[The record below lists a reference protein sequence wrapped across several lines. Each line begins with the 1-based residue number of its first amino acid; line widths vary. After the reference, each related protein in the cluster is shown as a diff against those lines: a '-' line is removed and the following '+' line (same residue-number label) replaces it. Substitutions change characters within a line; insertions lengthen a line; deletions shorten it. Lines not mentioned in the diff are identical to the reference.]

1 MDGKGNR
8 LKMNGV
14 ISVCWLVN
22 ETARCYT
29 RFVGLF
35 NQPDRSKMEDRR
47 RAGRLIDGILNRGE
61 DGGTNGKRRLI
72 KCSSRRHREGD
83 DHQVGNDGMVK
94 R

>member
-1 MDGKGNR
+1 MGKGGGR

-35 NQPDRSKMEDRR
+35 NQPARSKMEDPM
-47 RAGRLIDGILNRGE
+47 E
-61 DGGTNGKRRLI
+61 D
-72 KCSSRRHREGD
+72 
-83 DHQVGNDGMVK
+83 
-94 R
+94 